1 QQMPAGYGQMP
12 QGFGQQMPA
21 GYGQMPQGFGQQMPA
36 GYGQMPTGY
45 PMESPSGFE
54 TPQNPTDFAPH
65 PVMPGNPFG
74 NPAMANPYGMGG
86 PYGQMPYGYPQMG
99 GPMRAPAG
107 FGTPEMEGPGPFMQQ
122 PNPTQGLPVGTGAM
136 GDCGCGAAPAGMP
149 GPEATPQPAAMPPNF
164 VPPTPPIYSAPYTGP
179 VNAAQPPYMNPY
191 GMGPVGT
198 SPYGMPG
205 YQDESL

>member
-1 QQMPAGYGQMP
+1 YGQMP
-12 QGFGQQMPA
+12 A
-21 GYGQMPQGFGQQMPA
+21 
-36 GYGQMPTGY
+36 GY

-54 TPQNPTDFAPH
+54 TPQNPTDFAPP

-74 NPAMANPYGMGG
+74 NPAMANPYGMGA

-99 GPMRAPAG
+99 GPMSAPAG
-107 FGTPEMEGPGPFMQQ
+107 FGTPEMAGPGLFMQQ
-122 PNPTQGLPVGTGAM
+122 PNPTQGLPVGTGSM

-149 GPEATPQPAAMPPNF
+149 GSEATPQPAAMPPNF